1 MKGKIK
7 TRKLPFSVSRDDA
20 RSLVDQVADGLR
32 QGIVSGYWGVGDEIP
47 STRELVPLLGV
58 SVIVTKAAIAR
69 LAAEGYITARLGMK
83 TIVRDRGEKQWLG
96 NVLFVYHAAN
106 VGYFQTAFAEELRTR
121 LNREGYLFT
130 RATISTDDSVRVTD
144 YSLIKAALARKA
156 DLAVAF
162 TARRDIYHHL
172 ARSGVPYALA
182 LQTGELPSGAVGMT
196 RLDDASAMRALAE
209 ACRAAG
215 VRRAVSVYWNWKS
228 DGDAVSPFFR
238 DADIAASRLLLKPD
252 TSQGRLL
259 GIERAGVAGFDRLV
273 KSGRLDRDALYFFAD
288 DYLARGAITAM
299 FAAGLKAP
307 EDMRL
312 ATWSNCGLGPVYLR
326 ELSRMEMNPT
336 DAGKTVTK
344 AALEYLH
351 SGRYPANT
359 SVAPR
364 WIEGRTMKQL
374 KGTKP

>member
-1 MKGKIK
+1 MKGKTK

-156 DLAVAF
+156 DLAIAY
-162 TARRDIYHHL
+162 TSRRDIFRHL
-172 ARSGVPYALA
+172 SKSDVPYVQVLQNCEPPPGATGATSLDNAPAL
-182 LQTGELPSGAVGMT
+182 
-196 RLDDASAMRALAE
+196 RALAQ
-209 ACRAAG
+209 AARAAG
-215 VRRAVSVYWNWKS
+215 IHKAVSIHWTWSRENRK
-228 DGDAVSPFFR
+228 DTNTPFFN
-238 DADIAASRLLLKPD
+238 DAGIKASRIIVRPD
-252 TSQGRLL
+252 ISQGRLF
-259 GIERAGVAGFDRLV
+259 GIERAGFDCFNRLI
-273 KSGRLDRDALYFFAD
+273 KTKRLYRDTLYFFED
-288 DYLARGAITAM
+288 DYLARGALMAS
-299 FAAGLKAP
+299 ALAGLRAP
-307 EDMRL
+307 RDFRF
-312 ATWSNCGLGPVYLR
+312 ATHSNAGFHPIFDR
-326 ELSRMEMNPT
+326 ELSRVEFDPIASGAAVA
-336 DAGKTVTK
+336 DAVLAYLKT
-344 AALEYLH
+344 
-351 SGRYPANT
+351 GRYPDNSA
-359 SVAPR
+359 VRP
-364 WIEGRTMKQL
+364 QFL
-374 KGTKP
+374 KGETF